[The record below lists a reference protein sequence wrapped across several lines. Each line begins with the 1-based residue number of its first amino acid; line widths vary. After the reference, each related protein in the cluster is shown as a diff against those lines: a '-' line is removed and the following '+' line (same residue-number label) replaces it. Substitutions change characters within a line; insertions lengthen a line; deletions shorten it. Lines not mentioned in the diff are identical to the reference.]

1 MDAFTLGAVFVF
13 GAIIGSFLN
22 VCIARIPADQSI
34 VSPGSRCP
42 RCETPIAWYDNVPI
56 VSWVVL
62 RARCRHCGERISA
75 IYPAV
80 EILTGALAVA
90 IWMALGPG
98 LAFAGYFA
106 FAAALVVITFID
118 LDHQIIPDV
127 ISLPGIAL
135 GIAVSFV
142 SPLVTPVDAVLG
154 ALAGGGLL
162 LAVAWTYRMIRGQDG
177 MGGGD
182 VKLLA
187 MIGAFLG
194 WQSIFVTLFVGSVIG
209 SLIGVVV
216 MLYEGADTKLAI
228 PFGPFLA
235 GGALVYLFWGDRI
248 LAFYF
253 GS

>member
-194 WQSIFVTLFVGSVIG
+194 WQSIFVTIFVG
-209 SLIGVVV
+209 SLIGSLVGVAV
-216 MLYEGADTKLAI
+216 MLHQRADSRLAI

-235 GGALVYLFWGDRI
+235 CGALVHLFFGARI
-248 LAFYF
+248 LEFYRF
-253 GS
+253 